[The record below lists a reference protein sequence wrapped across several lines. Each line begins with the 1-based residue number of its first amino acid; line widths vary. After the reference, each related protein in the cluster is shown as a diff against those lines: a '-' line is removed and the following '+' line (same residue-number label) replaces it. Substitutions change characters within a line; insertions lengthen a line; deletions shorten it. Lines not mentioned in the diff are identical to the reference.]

1 MSERFDRTKRLL
13 GAEAMKKLNRAHVAV
28 FGIGGVG
35 GHAVDALAR
44 SGIGRITI
52 VDSDEVARSN
62 INRQLIATERS
73 VGRKKVEVMKEHLLE
88 INPAIE
94 VTVHDCFF
102 LPETEAEFDFSEYDY
117 VIDAVDTVTAK
128 LALAEACAKADTPI
142 ISSMGAGNKL
152 DPTAFEV
159 ADIYK
164 TSVCPLAKVM
174 RRELK
179 KRNIRHLKVVYSKE
193 EPIEPIE
200 DADFV
205 SDEVRKRRA
214 TPGSVAFVPSVAG
227 LILAGEVIKDLAKG
241 FC

>member
-1 MSERFDRTKRLL
+1 MGECFDRTKRLL
-13 GAEAMKKLNRAHVAV
+13 GANAMEQLHNSHVAV

-35 GHAVDALAR
+35 GHAAEALAR
-44 SGIGRITI
+44 SGVGHITI
-52 VDSDEVARSN
+52 VDSDAVAVSN
-62 INRQLIATERS
+62 INRQLIATTDT
-73 VGRKKVEVMKEHLLE
+73 VGRKKVEVMKERLLS
-88 INPAIE
+88 INPNILIE
-94 VTVHDCFF
+94 AKDCFF
-102 LPETEAEFDFSEYDY
+102 LPENREEFPFSEYDY

-128 LALAEACAKADTPI
+128 LALVECCVEVGTPI

-179 KRNIRHLKVVYSKE
+179 KRNIKHLKVVYSKE

-200 DADFV
+200 DEEFV
-205 SDEVRKRRA
+205 SDEKRQRRA

-227 LILAGEVIKDLAKG
+227 LILAGEVVRDLVG
-241 FC
+241 IRR